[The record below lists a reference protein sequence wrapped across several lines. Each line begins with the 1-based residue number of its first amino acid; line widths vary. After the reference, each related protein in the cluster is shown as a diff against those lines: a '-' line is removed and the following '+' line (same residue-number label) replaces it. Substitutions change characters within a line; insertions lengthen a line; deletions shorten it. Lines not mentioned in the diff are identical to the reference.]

1 MHTRLLHGSAP
12 NFSTLPRT
20 ILIIEYTAEDAY
32 PLQNNHIPSK
42 YMCEVVRGEA
52 TGRVRCSD
60 YDMAFPE
67 VPTGASFFDQQAKS
81 LKPHN

>member
-12 NFSTLPRT
+12 NLSTLPRT

-32 PLQNNHIPSK
+32 PLQSNHIPSE
-42 YMCEVVRGEA
+42 YMYEVIRGKA
-52 TGRVRCSD
+52 AGRVPCSD
-60 YDMAFPE
+60 YEMAFPE

-81 LKPHN
+81 LKPYN